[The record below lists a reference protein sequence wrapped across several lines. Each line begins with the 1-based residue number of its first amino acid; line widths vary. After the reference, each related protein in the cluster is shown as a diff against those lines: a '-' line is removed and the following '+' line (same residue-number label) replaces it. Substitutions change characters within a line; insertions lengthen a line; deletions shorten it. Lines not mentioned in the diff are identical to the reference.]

1 MKTSLLTIPS
11 KKTEEVSWV
20 KPLNNYLLSIYGNT
34 SAYQTDIT
42 SFEKLRQDIRGV
54 HADNTGLRLYFKYYS
69 QLEVLDV
76 KIQFSVLNKSKKLD
90 FVWHDAFSPEITHGQ
105 NALPFEKANVLFNIG
120 ALLAK
125 FAITKYNESQSSNGA
140 ATVKDAIVMLQQ
152 AAGIYEYL
160 NENFLHAPSDDLSQ
174 STIRFLSKLSLAQAQ
189 EVFTLNAIT
198 NDLDQSKNS
207 LIAKLCKSTSLQYEE
222 CYNMIS
228 QDEKESFQVVDD
240 YDDVGDDLDVPG
252 DDEEDSRYVNAQLD
266 PSWISIIYFKTQYY
280 KSLSLYFHALQLESG
295 RKYGDA
301 IGFLNQSKALLE
313 NISPHTMKTISKG
326 HGNVYDL
333 LDNYNYQK
341 DAVGIK
347 SDELTKD
354 NDLIYHDLVK
364 KDANWNQLSPLQVSK
379 VVLLNDIP
387 LLKEVNEQGYQNF
400 LSNVVP
406 INIHELSS
414 FYSEEKSQ
422 LLRNEIDYYEVSKE
436 ETESFLESLKLPKTL
451 YQIKQ
456 ALESSND
463 DEIPNEVVSKV
474 SAISS
479 AYEKDQEFEAENV
492 KLRQKIYETIVRF
505 DPYSHQDEAIN
516 LKRALYEA
524 SNSDKKISSL
534 IEKSFYKTLS
544 KGPNAKEFRQL
555 FEPASAPEVSL
566 IDKDDSQEQQ
576 IKVME
581 NFFYDLG
588 TIKAKKANLIERL
601 KKDIHA
607 DDISNILMIN
617 AKQMSNNEIKSVI
630 FPAELKKF
638 QPFIDNLDN
647 LITREKS
654 ILADVKAEWSRL
666 LSDPVVRKLQ
676 TRNHEKAQ
684 LLNDNVAK
692 INSFYDNWT
701 QYHAGLE
708 KGNTWYTKLLQHC
721 EEIANASSLNKSMNS
736 MRLNDHQDTTLSGGT
751 ASANTTGGQWG
762 MNYGNTPYAQV
773 SPSHNAPPIQPQF
786 SGFNSQ
792 PLQPQTSSSQQS
804 FPPSMPQLN
813 SQPSYSRPPQLPPKN
828 VQNTLFSS
836 RAATAP
842 SPGSHNQ
849 EEKSRVPPWSQ
860 GNKSSDSKSGL
871 IYDQPSTYDPNMY
884 DFFSK

>member
-34 SAYQTDIT
+34 STYQTDIN

-76 KIQFSVLNKSKKLD
+76 KIQFTTMNRSKKLD
-90 FVWHDAFSPEITHGQ
+90 FVWHDAFSPDITHRQ

-120 ALLAK
+120 ALLTK
-125 FAITKYNESQSSNGA
+125 FAITKYNESQSSNGV
-140 ATVKDAIVMLQQ
+140 ATVKDSIVMLQQ
-152 AAGIYEYL
+152 AAGVYEYL

-228 QDEKESFQVVDD
+228 QEEKESFKIVDD
-240 YDDVGDDLDVPG
+240 YDDLVSDDLEGPG
-252 DDEEDSRYVNAQLD
+252 DDEEDSRYVTVQLD
-266 PSWISIIYFKTQYY
+266 PSWISIIYFKMQYY
-280 KSLSLYFHALQLESG
+280 KSLALYFHALQLEAG

-301 IGFLNQSKALLE
+301 IGFLNQSSVVLE
-313 NISPHTMKTISKG
+313 NINPHAMKTISKG

-347 SDELTKD
+347 TDELVKD

-364 KDANWNQLSPLQVSK
+364 KDANWNSLSPLQVSK
-379 VVLLNDIP
+379 VVPLNDIP

-436 ETESFLESLKLPKTL
+436 ETESFLESLKLPK
-451 YQIKQ
+451 
-456 ALESSND
+456 ALHQLKHALKASDE
-463 DEIPNEVVSKV
+463 DEIPHDIMSKV
-474 SAISS
+474 REISS
-479 AYEKDQEFEAENV
+479 TYARDQELEEENV
-492 KLRQKIYETIVRF
+492 KLRQKIYETISKF
-505 DPYSHQDEAIN
+505 DQYSHQDEAIN

-524 SNSDKKISSL
+524 SNSDKKIASL
-534 IEKSFYKTLS
+534 IDRSFYKALS
-544 KGPNAKEFRQL
+544 KGPNDKQFRQL
-555 FEPASAPEVSL
+555 FEPVSSHEVSL
-566 IDKDDSQEQQ
+566 IDKEDTQDQQ
-576 IKVME
+576 IKTLE
-581 NFFYDLG
+581 TFLYDLG
-588 TIKAKKANLIERL
+588 TIKTNKASLIEKL
-601 KKDIHA
+601 KKDIHS
-607 DDISNILMIN
+607 DDISNILMLN

-638 QPFIDNLDN
+638 QPFVDKLDN
-647 LITREKS
+647 LINQEKS
-654 ILADVKAEWSRL
+654 ILSDVKTEWGTL
-666 LSDPVVRKLQ
+666 LSDPVVKQLQ
-676 TRNHEKAQ
+676 SQTQEKAQ
-684 LLNDNVAK
+684 LWSDNIAK
-692 INSFYDNWT
+692 IESFYKNWT
-701 QYHAGLE
+701 QYHAGLA
-708 KGNTWYTKLLQHC
+708 KGNTWYSKLLTHC
-721 EEIANASSLNKSMNS
+721 ESIANASTLNQSMNS
-736 MRLNDHQDTTLSGGT
+736 LKLNDYNNAH
-751 ASANTTGGQWG
+751 SAGSSHSTGQWS
-762 MNYGNTPYAQV
+762 Q
-773 SPSHNAPPIQPQF
+773 PSHSQPMNPHYNPPPMQPQF
-786 SGFNSQ
+786 SGFAQ
-792 PLQPQTSSSQQS
+792 PLQPRASSTQYASA
-804 FPPSMPQLN
+804 PQL
-813 SQPSYSRPPQLPPKN
+813 QQHPSYTRPPQLPPKN
-828 VQNTLFSS
+828 PNAQTGTSTFTSQS
-836 RAATAP
+836 TA
-842 SPGSHNQ
+842 ST
-849 EEKSRVPPWSQ
+849 EDYKVPPWQ
-860 GNKSSDSKSGL
+860 HANKSSDSKTGL